1 MAESTLLTAN
11 SIEPSVTCARAGVKA
26 RPSDN
31 RPGRRG
37 GRAHTGRLAGGGADL
52 VNLVGLLEELGLAL
66 AAVRL
71 EAHEGAGVVVAGGA
85 AAALPSLPKS
95 KSRRAAPGRAAAR
108 SAAAQALSPRVHK
121 GMRTQI

>member
-11 SIEPSVTCARAGVKA
+11 SIEPSVTCPRAGVKA

-31 RPGRRG
+31 RPWRRG

-85 AAALPSLPKS
+85 PAALPSLPKS
-95 KSRRAAPGRAAAR
+95 KSAAPRRAGPPRDQRPHKLFLFASTRVCAP
-108 SAAAQALSPRVHK
+108 
-121 GMRTQI
+121 